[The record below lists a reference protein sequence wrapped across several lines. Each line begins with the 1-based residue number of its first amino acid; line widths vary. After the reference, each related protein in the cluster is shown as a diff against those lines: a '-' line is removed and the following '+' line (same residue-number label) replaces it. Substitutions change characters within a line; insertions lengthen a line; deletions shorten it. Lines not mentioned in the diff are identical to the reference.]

1 MPFSFLEVTMRER
14 IEDGNLVVRAF
25 GSDDVSALHGA
36 VCKSIDEVAPYET
49 WCHAG
54 YTLEEAVEYVGWW
67 IDAREKGMAFYYAVE
82 DAPSGLLLG
91 AAGLSAYSSEHK
103 HAMLGYWIR
112 SSWTRRGIA
121 TRAASLVCRAGFEDL
136 GLIRISIMVPS
147 SNRASR
153 RVAEKLGATR
163 EGVLRHELVLPAGPA
178 DVIAYGLLPEELS
191 QR

>member
-1 MPFSFLEVTMRER
+1 MKER
-14 IEDGNLVVRAF
+14 IVDGNLVVRAF
-25 GSDDVSALHGA
+25 ASDHVGALHGA
-36 VCKSIDEVAPYET
+36 VCESIDEVAPYET

-54 YTLEEAVEYVGWW
+54 YTSEEATEHVGWW
-67 IDAREKGMAFYYAVE
+67 IEAREKEAAFYYAVE

-91 AAGLSAYSSEHK
+91 AAGLSAYSCEHK

-147 SNRASR
+147 GNRASR
-153 RVAEKLGATR
+153 RVAEKLGAIK
-163 EGVLRHELVLPAGPA
+163 EGVLRRELVLPEGPV
-178 DVIAYGLLPEELS
+178 DVIVYGLLPEELS
-191 QR
+191 MQ